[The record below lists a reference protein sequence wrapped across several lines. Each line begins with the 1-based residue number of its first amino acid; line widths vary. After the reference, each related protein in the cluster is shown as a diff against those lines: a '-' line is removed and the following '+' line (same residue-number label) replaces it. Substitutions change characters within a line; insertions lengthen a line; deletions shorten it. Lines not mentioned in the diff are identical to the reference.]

1 MTSYQYADV
10 SYLMFYLLDFYI
22 TKIILFCKNS
32 RLFLLHDDI
41 KNDLSYVRPS
51 RELCFAH
58 PPSFCGFVSVDL
70 IPPDEIS
77 PLVVNTLISLP
88 VVSRLKILTNYWQ
101 LPQVLYNIT
110 NNDLSDF
117 YFLISVVVFKKR
129 FTGLRTRSF
138 HFDQVLDLMVLR
150 YVVCHPVFS
159 FHGGL
164 RKVVGALSYIRGVL

>member
-1 MTSYQYADV
+1 MS
-10 SYLMFYLLDFYI
+10 
-22 TKIILFCKNS
+22 
-32 RLFLLHDDI
+32 
-41 KNDLSYVRPS
+41 VRPGS
-51 RELCFAH
+51 SVYV
-58 PPSFCGFVSVDL
+58 PFCGFVSVDL

-138 HFDQVLDLMVLR
+138 HFDQVLKVRILR